1 MIRRF
6 RTTSL
11 ALALVTVTALAA
23 CGSSSSKASNTTAAA
38 ASGSSTTAAAPS
50 TTAASGCSG
59 PSDAY
64 VKTIGNVSDF
74 KPVKADTLTVVTSLP
89 GPGFWEGSDT
99 DPTKLKSGYE
109 YDIAKDME
117 TAFGLHH
124 LVILN
129 KEFDAIVAGQVTKS
143 DYDVALSQISITCD
157 RAKVVDFSV
166 PYFQSNQGIL
176 VRAGTKVPDLA
187 AAKALHW
194 GVQTSTTCVDL
205 LNKIGATNVQ
215 AFKDLPT
222 GYTALQAGTVDAFCI
237 DTAIN
242 LGEAAR
248 SNGKL
253 QVVAQFNQ
261 PGGPD
266 QYGAIIPKGSTNVGA
281 INGALNQLITSGQL
295 SALAKKDLT
304 ADPGTIPVITIPS

>member
-1 MIRRF
+1 MKRVGI
-6 RTTSL
+6 TPL
-11 ALALVTVTALAA
+11 VAALVAATALAA
-23 CGSSSSKASNTTAAA
+23 CGSSSSKS
-38 ASGSSTTAAAPS
+38 SSTS
-50 TTAASGCSG
+50 SKCSG

-64 VKTIGNVSDF
+64 IKTVGKVTDF
-74 KPVKADTLTVVTSLP
+74 KPVTPDTLTVVTSLP

-109 YDIAKDME
+109 YDIAKEME
-117 TAFGLHH
+117 TAFGLHK
-124 LVILN
+124 LVVLN
-129 KEFDAIVAGQVTKS
+129 KPFDTIVAGQVTKN
-143 DYDVALSQISITCD
+143 DYDLALSQISITCD
-157 RAKVVDFSV
+157 RAKVVDFST

-176 VRAGTKVPDLA
+176 VRTGTKVPDLA

-194 GVQTSTTCVDL
+194 GVQTSTTCVDML
-205 LNKIGATNVQ
+205 KGIGASNVQ
-215 AFKDLPT
+215 SFKDLPT
-222 GYTALQAGTVDAFCI
+222 GYTALEAGTVDGFCI

-253 QVVAQFNQ
+253 EVVAQFNQ

-266 QYGAIIPKGSTNVGA
+266 QYGAIIPKGSANTGA
-281 INGALNQLITSGQL
+281 INAAFKSLIDSGKL

-304 ADPGTIPVITIPS
+304 ADPGNIPVISTTGGSTTTG